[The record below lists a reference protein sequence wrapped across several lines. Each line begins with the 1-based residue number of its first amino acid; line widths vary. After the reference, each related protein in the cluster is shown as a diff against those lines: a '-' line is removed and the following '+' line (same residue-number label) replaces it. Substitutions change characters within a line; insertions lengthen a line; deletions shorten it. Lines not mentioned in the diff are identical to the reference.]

1 MIAVIRKHFVVV
13 PNVADDHSGQAEAGL
28 DPNPTNPT
36 LPGHSQG
43 HVTDCGR
50 QDHSNDPTQDNP
62 TGIHGFG
69 LCRCNVLANFWA
81 ITTRETPADRAE
93 SIVAALGAPLDFGP
107 DFFPGLGA
115 VDEVLEKRRQ
125 GRRLYGCWDTLFR
138 LIFLEHRGKSGRR
151 SGGFYRTQAEFG

>member
-1 MIAVIRKHFVVV
+1 MIAVIRKYFVVV

-43 HVTDCGR
+43 DVTDCGR
-50 QDHSNDPTQDNP
+50 QDHSNDPAQNDPAGVNRFCFC
-62 TGIHGFG
+62 G
-69 LCRCNVLANFWA
+69 RNVLANFWA

-93 SIVAALGAPLDFGP
+93 SIVAALGALLDFGP

-125 GRRLYGCWDTLFR
+125 GRRRRGCWDTLFR
-138 LIFLEHRGKSGRR
+138 LIFLEHRGKSGPCSSRLD
-151 SGGFYRTQAEFG
+151 RTQ